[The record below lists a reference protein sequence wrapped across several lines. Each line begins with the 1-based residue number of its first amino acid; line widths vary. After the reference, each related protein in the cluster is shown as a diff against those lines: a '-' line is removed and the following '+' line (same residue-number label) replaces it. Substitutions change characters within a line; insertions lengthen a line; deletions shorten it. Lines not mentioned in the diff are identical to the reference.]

1 MVGPLQELVLPV
13 VELDETSVWGALLSY
28 PPIKALLPIPILLA
42 IAPALW
48 WFFRDTW
55 RRLDQERLVPAPGA
69 PLTPLPPVQAG
80 WRKWSSTQ
88 RHPKT
93 RSTELRRRQGVG
105 QGHGVGRR
113 QNSAARGGAVVPAA
127 HQTDYRPAVC
137 LVIVAVVLTLHEY
150 FGGRSFYES
159 SLKPLLAEFSESH
172 RWLNFDD
179 YDDLFG
185 YGWWVLARVI
195 GYVGPVLLW
204 KVIFPEDSLLDMGLR
219 TRGFMKHLWI
229 YVGCLLVVV
238 LAMLTLATQPDF
250 LNYYPFYKKSS
261 RSWFDFMAWQAIYWV
276 QFFAL
281 ELFFRGWMLA
291 ALRRTM
297 GMGAIFVMVVPY
309 CMIHFGKP
317 YLEAHAAIVAGV
329 VLGSLA
335 MRTRSIY
342 AGFLVHISVAFLMD
356 TMALASRDAL
366 PTRFWPADTGAP

>member
-1 MVGPLQELVLPV
+1 MGPIQELVLPV
-13 VELDETSVWGALLSY
+13 VELDDVSVWGALLSY

-55 RRLDQERLVPAPGA
+55 RLLDLERSSLGPAGPSPA
-69 PLTPLPPVQAG
+69 SLPPVQAG
-80 WRKWSSTQ
+80 WRKWSNSIGATRTRRASSRRLGKVTQ
-88 RHPKT
+88 R
-93 RSTELRRRQGVG
+93 
-105 QGHGVGRR
+105 
-113 QNSAARGGAVVPAA
+113 PAA
-127 HQTDYRPAVC
+127 PSAQRPTDYRAAVC
-137 LVIVAVVLTLHEY
+137 LVMVAVVLTLHEY

-159 SLKPLLAEFSESH
+159 SLRPLLADFAESH
-172 RWLNFDD
+172 HWLNFDS

-195 GYVGPVLLW
+195 GYIGPLVVW
-204 KVIFPEDSLLDMGLR
+204 KLVFPEDSLLDMGLR

-229 YVGCLLVVV
+229 YLGCLLVVV
-238 LAMLTLATQPDF
+238 LAMLVLATQPEF

-261 RSWFDFMAWQAIYWV
+261 RSWFDFMAWQGMYWM
-276 QFFAL
+276 QFLAL

-366 PTRFWPADTGAP
+366 PTRFWPADSAAP

>member
-1 MVGPLQELVLPV
+1 MA
-13 VELDETSVWGALLSY
+13 SGA
-28 PPIKALLPIPILLA
+28 
-42 IAPALW
+42 
-48 WFFRDTW
+48 
-55 RRLDQERLVPAPGA
+55 
-69 PLTPLPPVQAG
+69 
-80 WRKWSSTQ
+80 
-88 RHPKT
+88 
-93 RSTELRRRQGVG
+93 G
-105 QGHGVGRR
+105 QL
-113 QNSAARGGAVVPAA
+113 
-127 HQTDYRPAVC
+127 DYRPAVC

-159 SLKPLLAEFSESH
+159 SLRPLLSEFSAGH
-172 RWLNFDD
+172 HWLNFES

-185 YGWWVLARVI
+185 YGWWVTARVI
-195 GYVGPVLLW
+195 GYLGPLLLW

-238 LAMLTLATQPDF
+238 LAMLTLATQPEF

-261 RSWFDFMAWQAIYWV
+261 RSWFDFMAWQGMYWV

-366 PTRFWPADTGAP
+366 PTRFWPADAGAP

>member
-1 MVGPLQELVLPV
+1 MGPLQELVLPV
-13 VELDETSVWGALLSY
+13 VELDEFSVWSALLAY

-55 RRLDQERLVPAPGA
+55 RQLDVERVGLGPSAPS
-69 PLTPLPPVQAG
+69 PTLPGQAA
-80 WRKWSSTQ
+80 WRRWTRA
-88 RHPKT
+88 RHVPKT
-93 RSTELRRRQGVG
+93 HGVSLRRPRPS
-105 QGHGVGRR
+105 RA
-113 QNSAARGGAVVPAA
+113 NAKPSAAN
-127 HQTDYRPAVC
+127 HTDYRPAVC
-137 LVIVAVVLTLHEY
+137 LVLVAVVLTLHEY

-159 SLKPLLAEFSESH
+159 SLRPLLTEFSQEH
-172 RWLNFDD
+172 TWLKFEA

-195 GYVGPVLLW
+195 GYVGPLLLW
-204 KVIFPEDSLLDMGLR
+204 KLIFPEDSLLDMGLR
-219 TRGFMKHLWI
+219 TGGFMKHLWI

-238 LAMLTLATQPDF
+238 LAMLALATQPEF

-261 RSWFDFMAWQAIYWV
+261 RSWFDFMAWQGMYWV

-366 PTRFWPADTGAP
+366 PTRFWPPDTGAP

>member
-1 MVGPLQELVLPV
+1 MGPLQELVLPV
-13 VELDETSVWGALLSY
+13 VELDATSVWGALLTY
-28 PPIKALLPIPILLA
+28 PPIKALLPLPILLA

-55 RRLDQERLVPAPGA
+55 RQLDLERVGPGA
-69 PLTPLPPVQAG
+69 VPTIVAPLPSGQAP
-80 WRKWSSTQ
+80 WRRWSSA
-88 RHPKT
+88 RRAART
-93 RSTELRRRQGVG
+93 RSTELRQHRRGASLG
-105 QGHGVGRR
+105 A
-113 QNSAARGGAVVPAA
+113 SAAAARQRGAVAGNP
-127 HQTDYRPAVC
+127 TDYRPAVC

-159 SLKPLLAEFSESH
+159 SLKPLLAEFAATNT
-172 RWLNFDD
+172 WLNFED

-195 GYVGPVLLW
+195 GYVGPFVVW
-204 KVIFPEDSLLDMGLR
+204 KLVFPQDSLLDMGLR

-229 YVGCLLVVV
+229 YVGCLVVVV
-238 LAMLTLATQPDF
+238 LAMLTLATQPEF

-261 RSWFDFMAWQAIYWV
+261 RSWFDFMAWQGMYWV

>member
-1 MVGPLQELVLPV
+1 LVGPLQELVLPV
-13 VELDETSVWGALLSY
+13 IELDDSSVLRALLSY

-55 RRLDQERLVPAPGA
+55 RVLDLERVGPARPE
-69 PLTPLPPVQAG
+69 PPSARSH
-80 WRKWSSTQ
+80 WRKWS
-88 RHPKT
+88 
-93 RSTELRRRQGVG
+93 RRQPTAST
-105 QGHGVGRR
+105 RAWR
-113 QNSAARGGAVVPAA
+113 LPTAAPKQARAQVN
-127 HQTDYRPAVC
+127 YRPAVC
-137 LVIVAVVLTLHEY
+137 LLIVAVVLTLHEY

-159 SLKPLLAEFSESH
+159 SIRPLLSEFSATH
-172 RWLNFDD
+172 PWLKFDA

-185 YGWWVLARVI
+185 YGWWVLARLI
-195 GYVGPVLLW
+195 GYVGPLFLW
-204 KVIFPEDSLLDMGLR
+204 KLLFPEDSLLDMGLR

-229 YVGCLLVVV
+229 YVACLTVVV
-238 LAMLTLATQPDF
+238 LAMLTLATQPEF

-261 RSWFDFMAWQAIYWV
+261 RSWFDFMAWQGMYWL

-342 AGFLVHISVAFLMD
+342 AGFLVHITVAFLMD

-366 PTRFWPADTGAP
+366 PTQFWPADTGAP

>member
-1 MVGPLQELVLPV
+1 MAPLDELVLPV
-13 VELDETSVWGALLSY
+13 IELHEVSIVSSLMNY
-28 PPIKALLPIPILLA
+28 PPIKALLPLPILLA

-55 RRLDQERLVPAPGA
+55 QTLERERRASA
-69 PLTPLPPVQAG
+69 AAAI
-80 WRKWSSTQ
+80 
-88 RHPKT
+88 
-93 RSTELRRRQGVG
+93 
-105 QGHGVGRR
+105 
-113 QNSAARGGAVVPAA
+113 SAARPLPSAWLKWSRQRFWKDRSPPGRHALVMRGKARPGATERAEV
-127 HQTDYRPAVC
+127 DYRPVVC
-137 LVIVAVVLTLHEY
+137 LLMVAIVLTLHEY

-159 SLKPLLAEFSESH
+159 TLRPQLVELSKSNA
-172 RWLNFDD
+172 WLRFEQFDEL
-179 YDDLFG
+179 YG
-185 YGWWVLARVI
+185 YGWWVGARVT
-195 GYVGPVLLW
+195 GYLAPLVVWKLL
-204 KVIFPEDSLLDMGLR
+204 FPRDSLLDMGLR
-219 TRGFMKHLWI
+219 TRGFLQHLWI
-229 YVGCLLVVV
+229 YIVCLVVV
-238 LAMLTLATQPDF
+238 VVAMLALATQPEF

-261 RSWFDFMAWQAIYWV
+261 RSWFDFLAWQAMYWL

-309 CMIHFGKP
+309 CMIHYGKP

-342 AGFLVHISVAFLMD
+342 AGFLVHISVAALMD

-366 PTRFWPADTGAP
+366 PTRFWPELGQPP

>member
-1 MVGPLQELVLPV
+1 MRPLQELVLPV
-13 VELDETSVWGALLSY
+13 VELDETSVWGALINY
-28 PPIKALLPIPILLA
+28 PPIKALLPLPILLA

-55 RRLDQERLVPAPGA
+55 RKLDLERAGLGPHGPSPA
-69 PLTPLPPVQAG
+69 PLPPVQAS

-88 RHPKT
+88 RALAASAGASRAHQRLGT
-93 RSTELRRRQGVG
+93 SRRPPRREG
-105 QGHGVGRR
+105 QP
-113 QNSAARGGAVVPAA
+113 SGGAVVVAR
-127 HQTDYRPAVC
+127 QTDYRPAVC

-150 FGGRSFYES
+150 YGGRSFYEG
-159 SLKPLLAEFSESH
+159 SLRPLLSEFAAGHS
-172 RWLNFDD
+172 WLKFDK

-195 GYVGPVLLW
+195 GYVGPLFVWRLL
-204 KVIFPEDSLLDMGLR
+204 FPEDSLLDMGLR
-219 TRGFMKHLWI
+219 TSGFMKHLWI
-229 YVGCLLVVV
+229 YVGCLVVV
-238 LAMLTLATQPDF
+238 VIAMLALATQPEF

-261 RSWFDFMAWQAIYWV
+261 RSWFDFMAWQGMYWV

>member
-1 MVGPLQELVLPV
+1 
-13 VELDETSVWGALLSY
+13 
-28 PPIKALLPIPILLA
+28 
-42 IAPALW
+42 
-48 WFFRDTW
+48 
-55 RRLDQERLVPAPGA
+55 
-69 PLTPLPPVQAG
+69 
-80 WRKWSSTQ
+80 
-88 RHPKT
+88 
-93 RSTELRRRQGVG
+93 
-105 QGHGVGRR
+105 
-113 QNSAARGGAVVPAA
+113 
-127 HQTDYRPAVC
+127 
-137 LVIVAVVLTLHEY
+137 VLTLHEY

-159 SLKPLLAEFSESH
+159 TIRPLLTEFSAANP
-172 RWLNFDD
+172 WLKFNA

-185 YGWWVLARVI
+185 YGWWVLARLI
-195 GYVGPVLLW
+195 GYVGPLFVW
-204 KVIFPEDSLLDMGLR
+204 KVLFPEDSVLDMGLR

-229 YVGCLLVVV
+229 YVGCLTVVV
-238 LAMLTLATQPDF
+238 LAMLTLATQPEF

-261 RSWFDFMAWQAIYWV
+261 RSWFDFMAWQGMYWL

-342 AGFLVHISVAFLMD
+342 AGFLVHITVAFLMD

-366 PTRFWPADTGAP
+366 PTQFWPAETAAP